1 MTKKMLGNNKVYR
14 SGTVEKVADKT
25 AFGYAKGYLEKI
37 GVNPNE
43 ITYGDLAV
51 LAYGCQGVRRTS
63 GQHPGG
69 MVVVPESFDVND
81 FTPIQYPADNPEHN
95 IITTHFPFE
104 ALHDSLLKF
113 DMLGHLDPLAVRHMS
128 LQTGIPI
135 EEIPLNDPE
144 TISIFAS
151 DEALKRKEKFMSLS
165 NGALGTPEFGTAVGI
180 NILNTI
186 KPKTFNH
193 LMIIS
198 GLSHGKEVFFG
209 NSKEMIEAK
218 KITIDE
224 VIGCRDD
231 IMTYLISKGI
241 PELAAFKIM
250 EKVRRG
256 HGLSPE
262 HLQIMQE
269 AKVPEYYIDS
279 CKKIKYLFPKA
290 HAAAYVTMAVRVA
303 WFKLHRPLAYYATFF
318 TIRSKQYDIK
328 TMIQTPKEIFEK
340 LEKYKLQRAQLRKL
354 PPKDDAIE
362 YTLTIALEMKE
373 RGYEILNV
381 DINRY
386 HATDFLIDEEKQ
398 AIIPPF
404 IVLDGIGNNA
414 AISITEARKERPFLS
429 QEDLKRR
436 TKLSQTNI
444 EDLRELGALDSL
456 EERDQVSLFSFAND

>member
-1 MTKKMLGNNKVYR
+1 
-14 SGTVEKVADKT
+14 
-25 AFGYAKGYLEKI
+25 
-37 GVNPNE
+37 
-43 ITYGDLAV
+43 
-51 LAYGCQGVRRTS
+51 
-63 GQHPGG
+63 
-69 MVVVPESFDVND
+69 
-81 FTPIQYPADNPEHN
+81 
-95 IITTHFPFE
+95 
-104 ALHDSLLKF
+104 
-113 DMLGHLDPLAVRHMS
+113 
-128 LQTGIPI
+128 
-135 EEIPLNDPE
+135 
-144 TISIFAS
+144 
-151 DEALKRKEKFMSLS
+151 MSLS

-180 NILNTI
+180 SILNTI

-218 KITIDE
+218 KISIDE

-241 PELAAFKIM
+241 PDLSAFKIM

-256 HGLSPE
+256 NGLSPE

-269 AKVPEYYIDS
+269 AKVPDHYIDS

-303 WFKLHRPLAYYATFF
+303 WFKLHRPLAYYSTFF

-328 TMIQTPKEIFEK
+328 TMIQSPKIIFEK
-340 LEKYKLQRAQLRKL
+340 LDKYKLQRAQLRKL
-354 PPKDDAIE
+354 PPKDEAIE

-373 RGYEILNV
+373 RGYEINNV
-381 DINRY
+381 DIQRS
-386 HATDFLIDEEKQ
+386 HATEFLIDEEKQ
-398 AIIPPF
+398 SIIPPF

-414 AISITEARKERPFLS
+414 AISIIEARKERPFLS

-444 EDLRELGALDSL
+444 EDLRELGALNSL
-456 EERDQVSLFSFAND
+456 EERDQVSLFSFVND